1 MLEDVVLGYV
11 DFGMGC
17 WCSAEVE
24 EEGFFGGGVGE
35 DLVFDEEK
43 FGEFA
48 VAGS

>member
-1 MLEDVVLGYV
+1 MLGYG

-17 WCSAEVE
+17 WGSAEVE
-24 EEGFFGGGVGE
+24 EEDFFGGCGGGE
-35 DLVFDEEK
+35 ELVFDEEE